1 MKRSAKYPPWYD
13 PAVDTSP
20 FMAKL
25 DEVRRMCTR
34 AEVTLPNMTVPG
46 SHAMIQGVMHAI
58 DDFAELET
66 GHRGYF
72 WGRPPRAGG

>member
-1 MKRSAKYPPWYD
+1 
-13 PAVDTSP
+13 
-20 FMAKL
+20 
-25 DEVRRMCTR
+25 MCTR